1 VHWNWIGKRYAARER
16 RATTPT
22 SNPLHLATSTWKNHD
37 WLIHAGLAAR
47 LKLTK
52 PKLQACRGA
61 RALRFFE
68 LPLCMIRFFHF
79 YLGSLLC
86 IHLTFQF
93 NRNCFSHTAL
103 DPALKFCPL
112 STARPARLGKGPQST
127 SYRRSLAS
135 LSLHARAAASPR
147 ARCATTQLAS
157 TAPPPIGLSPTPAAG
172 ERPDARGTFCAHAGS
187 TCSRPVGFTRGDY
200 LYHHTTNHV
209 LC

>member
-1 VHWNWIGKRYAARER
+1 MLSELTLSYEYSIPQQVFTYRYTYPYMYRTGTR
-16 RATTPT
+16 T
-22 SNPLHLATSTWKNHD
+22 SN
-37 WLIHAGLAAR
+37 
-47 LKLTK
+47 
-52 PKLQACRGA
+52 
-61 RALRFFE
+61 
-68 LPLCMIRFFHF
+68 
-79 YLGSLLC
+79 
-86 IHLTFQF
+86 LTFQF

-187 TCSRPVGFTRGDY
+187 TCSRPAGFTRGDY